1 MVFYTIGFATF
12 TQKGTVSM
20 IFDIHTHT
28 FPDKIAPSTIEK
40 LQSMSHTAA
49 FSDGTEAGLRAS
61 MEKARIDG
69 CLVLPV
75 ATSARQVV
83 HINDAS
89 AGLNDRA
96 PETGLW
102 SFGCMHPDFPDW
114 KSELARIADLG
125 MKGVKLHPIYQGL
138 DFDDIRYLRILD
150 RCGELGLIVLT
161 HAGRDIGFP
170 LRDHCTPEMTLSALR
185 QVGPVKLILAHM
197 GGWREWDRVEALLPD
212 TGVYLDTAF
221 ALGRISP
228 LGDGYYGPSDLP
240 LMEVEQFVRMVRK
253 FPGRVLFGTD
263 SPWRD
268 QQEGIR
274 LIEDLPLTREEKDG
288 ILGEYARTLLELNQE
303 AYHAH

>member
-1 MVFYTIGFATF
+1 
-12 TQKGTVSM
+12 M

-28 FPDKIAPSTIEK
+28 FPDKIARSTLEK

-49 FSDGTEAGLRAS
+49 FSDGTESGLSAS
-61 MEKARIDG
+61 MASAGIG
-69 CLVLPV
+69 GSLVLPV
-75 ATSARQVV
+75 ATSARQVLHV
-83 HINDAS
+83 NDAS
-89 AGLNDRA
+89 ARLNDRA
-96 PETGLW
+96 GITGLW
-102 SFGCMHPDFPDW
+102 SFGCMHPDFDGW
-114 KSELARIADLG
+114 KEELSRVAALG
-125 MKGVKLHPIYQGL
+125 MKGVKLHPIYQGI
-138 DFDDIRYLRILD
+138 DFDDPRYLRILD

-170 LRDHCTPEMTLSALR
+170 LRDHCTPEMTCHALR
-185 QVGPVKLILAHM
+185 QVGPVQLILAHM

-228 LGDGYYGPSDLP
+228 LGDGFYGPSDLP

-268 QQEGIR
+268 QKEGVA
-274 LIEDLPLTREEKDG
+274 LIEALPLTRKEKDG
-288 ILGEYARTLLELNQE
+288 ILGGHARKLLGI
-303 AYHAH
+303 

>member
-1 MVFYTIGFATF
+1 
-12 TQKGTVSM
+12 M

-28 FPDKIAPSTIEK
+28 FPDKIAHSTIEK
-40 LQSMSHTAA
+40 LQSMSHTVA

-61 MEKARIDG
+61 MDRAGIDG
-69 CLVLPV
+69 SLVLPV
-75 ATSARQVV
+75 ATSARQVIHV
-83 HINDAS
+83 NDAS
-89 AGLNDRA
+89 ARLNDRA

-114 KSELARIADLG
+114 KDELARIAELG
-125 MKGVKLHPIYQGL
+125 MKGVKLHPIYQGV
-138 DFDDIRYLRILD
+138 DFDDPRYLRILD
-150 RCGELGLIVLT
+150 RCGELGLVVLT

-170 LRDHCTPEMTLSALR
+170 LRDHCTPEMTLNALK

-197 GGWREWDRVEALLPD
+197 GGWREWDRVEALLPE

-240 LMEVEQFVRMVRK
+240 LMEVEQFVRMVRE
-253 FPGRVLFGTD
+253 FPGRVLLGTD

-268 QQEGIR
+268 QREGVE
-274 LIEDLPLTREEKDG
+274 LIEALPLTREEKDG
-288 ILGEYARTLLELNQE
+288 ILGGYAQKLLGFQQS
-303 AYHAH
+303 H

>member
-1 MVFYTIGFATF
+1 
-12 TQKGTVSM
+12 M

-28 FPDKIAPSTIEK
+28 FPDKIARSTIEK
-40 LQSMSHTAA
+40 LQSMCHTVAYVN
-49 FSDGTEAGLRAS
+49 GTEAALTAS
-61 MEKARIDG
+61 MASTGVDG

-83 HINDAS
+83 HVNDAS
-89 AGLNDRA
+89 ARMNDA
-96 PETGLW
+96 GPETGLW
-102 SFGCMHPDFPDW
+102 SFGCMHPDFDGW
-114 KSELARIADLG
+114 KEELARIAQLG
-125 MKGVKLHPIYQGL
+125 MKGVKLHPIYQGV
-138 DFDDIRYLRILD
+138 DFDDLRYLRILD

-170 LRDHCTPEMTLSALR
+170 LRDNCTPEMTLRALE

-197 GGWREWDRVEALLPD
+197 GGWREWDRVEELLPE

-221 ALGRISP
+221 ALGRIAP

-240 LMEVEQFVRMVRK
+240 LMEVSQFVRMVHK

-268 QQEGIR
+268 QKESVA
-274 LIEDLPLTREEKDG
+274 LIEELPLTREEKDG
-288 ILGEYARTLLELNQE
+288 ILGGYARKLLGI
-303 AYHAH
+303 

>member
-1 MVFYTIGFATF
+1 
-12 TQKGTVSM
+12 M

-61 MEKARIDG
+61 MEKAGIDG
-69 CLVLPV
+69 CLILPV
-75 ATSARQVV
+75 ATSARQVIHV
-83 HINDAS
+83 NDAS

-102 SFGCMHPDFPDW
+102 SFGCMHPDFDGW
-114 KSELARIADLG
+114 KEELSRIAALG

-150 RCGELGLIVLT
+150 RCGELGLVVLT

-197 GGWREWDRVEALLPD
+197 GGWREWERVEALLPG